1 MSSNKKIIVLMLF
14 VLSIFALSAQSV
26 KFSISPGELS
36 PGESGKISATLQI
49 PEDQKQSI
57 DPNDNIY
64 FYIEASHPDLKFGSF
79 KLPKP
84 DKVVGDDEWQYFP
97 SVTLSLPFTVREN
110 AKLGERKITVELGY
124 NLCYDDGMCNP
135 PEEEESVVSLKVVK
149 KALESS
155 AAIVEDSPSEGLIEE
170 EVLETEETLEADE
183 PLAREVD
190 EVDESEESPVKKGI
204 VKFLIFAFLGGLIL
218 NITPC
223 VLPILPIRIMAI
235 INQAQEDRSKV
246 LRHVL
251 IYSLGVL
258 ISFAILAGI
267 LIGIQMAGQSAGWGI
282 QNQNP
287 YFQVSLLSIVFV
299 FALSL
304 LGVFEITAPGMDAAN
319 KATGKGGYGG
329 SFFGGIFAFLMAISC
344 TGPFLGAALP
354 FAMAM
359 PPLGTMV
366 FFLMIGL
373 GFAFPFILIGIFPAA
388 LKIIPKPG
396 DWMVLFK
403 ELMGFVL
410 LYLVYT
416 MLKTTLMLTAG
427 AYLINVIF
435 FLLILGLAVW
445 LYGRFVRF
453 EYSKITQ
460 WIFIIIPVLMIVLG
474 AWQFLP
480 VKPEYLEAATA
491 IVLEGD
497 EMVADPDAPE
507 GWYLFSPQLHARLM
521 DEGKTVFMDIGA
533 EWCKNCK
540 TNERTVLFT
549 DDMMEFF
556 AENEVVLLRGDFTK
570 SDPVLLDWIK
580 SHERMGVPFN
590 ALYVPGEKPVIF
602 PELLSKKMLRDA
614 ITKDN

>member
-1 MSSNKKIIVLMLF
+1 MSSNRKLMILMLF
-14 VLSIFALSAQSV
+14 LISVLALGAQSV
-26 KFSISPGELS
+26 KFTIAPSKLS
-36 PGESGKISATLQI
+36 PGESGTITATLSI
-49 PEDQKQSI
+49 PEGQKQSL
-57 DPNDNIY
+57 DPNDNEY
-64 FYIEASHPDLKFGSF
+64 FYISASHPELKFGNF
-79 KLPKP
+79 KLPNPTK
-84 DKVVGDDEWQYFP
+84 KVGDSEWQYFP
-97 SVTLSLPFTVREN
+97 TVSLSLPFTVSAN
-110 AKLGERKITVELGY
+110 AKLGEKSIAVELGY

-135 PEEEESVVSLKVVK
+135 PEEEEGKVSLIVV
-149 KALESS
+149 
-155 AAIVEDSPSEGLIEE
+155 AAQAAVVGEIADHEGDVEVAASDEIEEPSEIAEEPFDAPIEE
-170 EVLETEETLEADE
+170 REAA
-183 PLAREVD
+183 PA
-190 EVDESEESPVKKGI
+190 KKGL

-235 INQAQEDRSKV
+235 INQAQKDRSKV

-251 IYSLGVL
+251 VYTLGVL
-258 ISFAILAGI
+258 ISFGALAGI
-267 LIGIQMAGQSAGWGI
+267 LIAVQAAGQSAGWGI

-319 KATGKGGYGG
+319 KASGKGGYGG

-359 PPLGTMV
+359 PALGTMA

-416 MLKTTLMLTAG
+416 MLKTTLVLTAG
-427 AYLINVIF
+427 AYLINVVF
-435 FLLILGLAVW
+435 FLLVLGLAMW

-460 WIFIIIPVLMIVLG
+460 WVFIVIPLLMIVLG
-474 AWQFLP
+474 AWQLLP
-480 VKPEYLEAATA
+480 VKAEYLESGAVIT
-491 IVLEGD
+491 LQGD
-497 EMVADPDAPE
+497 EMVADPHAPE

-521 DEGKTVFMDIGA
+521 EEGRTIFLDIGA

-540 TNERTVLFT
+540 TNEKTVLFT
-549 DDMMEFF
+549 DDMMQYF

-570 SDPVLLDWIK
+570 SDPVLLEWIK
-580 SHERMGVPFN
+580 SHDRMGVPFN
-590 ALYVPGEKPVIF
+590 ALYKPGEESLVF

-614 ITKDN
+614 ITGR

>member
-1 MSSNKKIIVLMLF
+1 MSSNKKLVILMLLLTGF
-14 VLSIFALSAQSV
+14 LMLGAQSV
-26 KFSISPGELS
+26 KFSVSPAELS
-36 PGESGKISATLQI
+36 PGESGTISATLQI
-49 PEDQKQSI
+49 PAGQKQSV
-57 DPNDNIY
+57 DPNDNEY
-64 FYIEASHPDLKFGSF
+64 LYIEANHPDLKFGSF
-79 KLPKP
+79 KLPKA
-84 DKVVGDDEWQYFP
+84 DKIVSDSEWQYSP
-97 SVTLSLPFTVREN
+97 SITLSLPFTVLAN
-110 AKLGERKITVELGY
+110 AKLGVKSITVEFGY

-135 PEEEESVVSLKVVK
+135 PEDVEGKVTLKIVEKAVGAGAAIADNPDAEVSSEADEAELSESEVPLESDIVEAVAEEESPAKQ
-149 KALESS
+149 
-155 AAIVEDSPSEGLIEE
+155 
-170 EVLETEETLEADE
+170 
-183 PLAREVD
+183 
-190 EVDESEESPVKKGI
+190 GI
-204 VKFLIFAFLGGLIL
+204 VKFLILAFLGGLIL

-235 INQAQEDRSKV
+235 INQAQKDRSKV

-251 IYSLGVL
+251 IYALGVL
-258 ISFAILAGI
+258 VSFGILAGI
-267 LIGIQMAGQSAGWGI
+267 LIGVQMAGQSAGWGV

-287 YFQVSLLSIVFV
+287 YFQVTLLSIVFA

-304 LGVFEITAPGMDAAN
+304 LGVFEITAPGMDTAN
-319 KATGKGGYGG
+319 KASGKGGYGG

-354 FAMAM
+354 FAMSM
-359 PPLGTMV
+359 PPVGTMF
-366 FFLMIGL
+366 FFLTIGL

-416 MLKTTLMLTAG
+416 MLKTTLVLTAG
-427 AYLINVIF
+427 AYLVNVLF
-435 FLLILGLAVW
+435 FLLVLGLAMW

-460 WIFIIIPVLMIVLG
+460 WVFIVIPILMIVLG
-474 AWQFLP
+474 AWQLLP
-480 VKPEYLEAATA
+480 VKAEYLETSAAV
-491 IVLEGD
+491 VLEGD
-497 EMVADPDAPE
+497 EMVADPHAPE
-507 GWYLFSPQLHARLM
+507 GWYLFSPQLHAKLM
-521 DEGKTVFMDIGA
+521 DEGKTVFLDIGA

-540 TNERTVLFT
+540 TNEKTVLFT

-580 SHERMGVPFN
+580 SHDRMGVPFN
-590 ALYVPGEKPVIF
+590 ALYKPGEKPLIF
-602 PELLSKKMLRDA
+602 PELLNKKMLKDA
-614 ITKDN
+614 IAKDAN